1 MNKWFEI
8 KNETNEIYIYNE
20 IGGYGISAREFVDA
34 LPESADALTVR
45 INSGGGS
52 VFDGFAIYNALRE
65 HPANIT
71 VYVDGLAASI
81 ASVIA
86 MAGDNVIMNSNAQ
99 MMIHDGFVEA
109 TGNAETLAKTVE
121 LLDRVSEAIAG
132 VYAARCGGTAADWRA
147 AMKNESWYTAEEAV
161 QAGLADEITKETKRS
176 ARNSADLTI
185 YNYAGREFAPA
196 PTMPVKA
203 QRPIDANNE
212 SEASIEI
219 NVDIDSLDAVLGKV
233 D

>member
-34 LPESADALTVR
+34 LPETADALTVR

-71 VYVDGLAASI
+71 IYVDGLAASI

-86 MAGDNVIMNSNAQ
+86 MAGDKVIMSSNAQ

-121 LLDRVSEAIAG
+121 LLDRVSASIAG
-132 VYAARCGGTAADWRA
+132 VYAARCGGTAEEWRA
-147 AMKNESWYTAEEAV
+147 AMKNESWYSAEEAV
-161 QAGLADEITKETKRS
+161 QAGLADEIVKESKRS

-196 PTMPVKA
+196 PTMPAKA

-212 SEASIEI
+212 SEASIEFNI
-219 NVDIDSLDAVLGKV
+219 DIDSLDAVLGKV